1 MKPSR
6 EEILQA
12 ALNGDVALLHAL
24 AERGAD
30 FNSIEMWTLLEEVVL
45 NLCVDEKPFRYA
57 IVRALLELGA
67 NPNLFD
73 EDGGSPLEIPMLRM
87 DTEMLR
93 ILLEAGADPNKVEG
107 FHSDELLYDWAVCDY
122 CLQALPN
129 PLPEEPT
136 EDDKKDED
144 SWLAFFNRVAVKY
157 NYRRPDHLF
166 LLRQYGAK
174 SITEMKDAA
183 EGDDQSKHSG

>member
-1 MKPSR
+1 
-6 EEILQA
+6 
-12 ALNGDVALLHAL
+12 
-24 AERGAD
+24 
-30 FNSIEMWTLLEEVVL
+30 LLEAVVL

-57 IVRALLELGA
+57 VARALLELGA
-67 NPNLFD
+67 DPNLLD
-73 EDGGSPLEIPMLRM
+73 NEGSSPLEIPMLRM

-93 ILLEAGADPNKVEG
+93 ILLEAGADPNKTEG
-107 FHSDELLYDWAVCDY
+107 FDGDELLYDWAVRDY
-122 CLQALPN
+122 CLEALPN

-144 SWLAFFNRVAVKY
+144 SWLAFFDRIAAKY

-183 EGDDQSKHSG
+183 EGDDPSKHFG